1 MNPLLWLLLAL
12 GASATAWRLWRR
24 LRRPPRA
31 LPPPREAPAETS
43 PEDQAVR
50 LRALEIIREAHLL
63 SRYLGFEHQPDPAKP
78 SLYRISLALA
88 TDLDQK
94 AAQFLQSRP
103 YPCVQALTIDQD
115 KAVLILDTAKRAPS

>member
-1 MNPLLWLLLAL
+1 MNPLLWLLLVL
-12 GASATAWRLWRR
+12 GASATVWQLWRR

-31 LPPPREAPAETS
+31 LPLPREAPAEIS

-94 AAQFLQSRP
+94 AAQFLQSCP

-115 KAVLILDTAKRAPS
+115 KAVLLLDTAKRAPS

>member
-1 MNPLLWLLLAL
+1 MNPLLWLLLVL
-12 GASATAWRLWRR
+12 GASATVWQLWRR

-31 LPPPREAPAETS
+31 LPPPGEAPAETS

-94 AAQFLQSRP
+94 AAQFLQSCP

-115 KAVLILDTAKRAPS
+115 KAVLLLDTARRAPS